1 MGCMDSFDPDPRI
14 AQALAAGGDA
24 GPRWVTMDTY
34 FYTLDHFLNAM
45 DWHRSF
51 LPPARISV
59 GFINSR
65 RRGTKPDGL
74 PLHNVSVQGWAARA
88 HALHAAN
95 ISHISIWLM
104 PLSDEFLWWI
114 PRWKDR
120 CQQCGVLSCFQPSA
134 NCSNRRMKADDA
146 GLPGATFDVTT
157 FGADPTGAKPSD
169 GAINTAIAAI
179 NQRCGSSVLLSAKSK
194 H

>member
-51 LPPARISV
+51 LPPARTGV
-59 GFINSR
+59 GLINSR

-104 PLSDEFLWWI
+104 PLSDEFLWCAGCE
-114 PRWKDR
+114 RFVSRDF
-120 CQQCGVLSCFQPSA
+120 GVRSDKTQRRFFFITAALCFDFAIGDLQYRVRS
-134 NCSNRRMKADDA
+134 RR
-146 GLPGATFDVTT
+146 
-157 FGADPTGAKPSD
+157 
-169 GAINTAIAAI
+169 
-179 NQRCGSSVLLSAKSK
+179 
-194 H
+194 